1 MAKEDWFKSWFD
13 TSYYHKLY
21 EHRDS
26 TDAQIFMDALID
38 FLKLKKGD
46 RVLDLACGR
55 GRHALYLHQ
64 KGFNVKGIDLSKKNI
79 AFARHHIPFVDF
91 EIKDMRERFG
101 EAEYDYIFNMF
112 TSFGYFDGHDQH
124 LEVVKN
130 MALALKPNGVIVLDF
145 MNANKVHRGLVE
157 DEVVDFEHISFK
169 VKRYVEGD
177 KIVKE
182 IFVKEGEKEFRYF
195 EKVALLTLQ
204 DFEEFFKQAKLKVV
218 KTFGDF
224 QLNPYSEEQSDRLI
238 LMAQRV

>member
-38 FLKLKKGD
+38 FLKLNKGD

-55 GRHALYLHQ
+55 GRHALYLHK
-64 KGFNVKGIDLSKKNI
+64 KGFDVKGIDLSKRNI
-79 AFARHHIPFVDF
+79 AFARQHIPSVDF
-91 EIKDMRERFG
+91 EIKDMRENFG
-101 EAEYDYIFNMF
+101 DTEFDYIFNLF
-112 TSFGYFDGHDQH
+112 TSFGYFDIRNQH
-124 LEVVKN
+124 LEAVKN
-130 MALALKPNGVIVLDF
+130 MALALKPNGVLVLDF
-145 MNANKVHRGLVE
+145 MNAYKVHRGLVE
-157 DEVVDFEHISFK
+157 DEVINAENVSFQ
-169 VKRYVEGD
+169 VKRYVKDE

-182 IFVKEGEKEFRYF
+182 IFVKEEEKEFRYF

-204 DFEEFFKQAKLKVV
+204 DFEDLFKQAKLKVI

-224 QLNPYSEEQSDRLI
+224 NLNPYSEEQSDRLI
-238 LMAQRV
+238 LMAQRA

>member
-38 FLKLKKGD
+38 FLKLNKGD

-55 GRHALYLHQ
+55 GRHALYLHK
-64 KGFNVKGIDLSKKNI
+64 KGFDVKGIDLSKRNI
-79 AFARHHIPFVDF
+79 AFARQHIPSVDF
-91 EIKDMRERFG
+91 EIKDMRENFG
-101 EAEYDYIFNMF
+101 DTEFDYIFNLF
-112 TSFGYFDGHDQH
+112 TSFGYFDIRNQH
-124 LEVVKN
+124 LEAVKN
-130 MALALKPNGVIVLDF
+130 MALALKPNGVLVLDF
-145 MNANKVHRGLVE
+145 MNAYKVHRGLVK
-157 DEVVDFEHISFK
+157 DEVINAENVSFQ
-169 VKRYVEGD
+169 VKRYVKDE

-182 IFVKEGEKEFRYF
+182 IFVKEEEKEFRYF

-204 DFEEFFKQAKLKVV
+204 DFEDLFKQAKLKVI

-224 QLNPYSEEQSDRLI
+224 NLNPYSEEQSDRLI
-238 LMAQRV
+238 LMAQRA

>member
-38 FLKLKKGD
+38 FLKLNKGD

-55 GRHALYLHQ
+55 GRHALYLHK
-64 KGFNVKGIDLSKKNI
+64 KGFDVKGIDLSKRNI
-79 AFARHHIPFVDF
+79 AFARQHIPSVDF
-91 EIKDMRERFG
+91 EIKDMRENFG
-101 EAEYDYIFNMF
+101 DTEFDYIFNLF
-112 TSFGYFDGHDQH
+112 TSFGYFDIRNQH

-130 MALALKPNGVIVLDF
+130 MALALKPNGVLVLDF
-145 MNANKVHRGLVE
+145 MNAYKVHRGLVE
-157 DEVVDFEHISFK
+157 DEVINAENVSFQ
-169 VKRYVEGD
+169 VKRYVKDE

-182 IFVKEGEKEFRYF
+182 IFVKEEEKEFRYF

-204 DFEEFFKQAKLKVV
+204 DFEDLFKQAKLKVI

-224 QLNPYSEEQSDRLI
+224 NLNPYSEEQSDRLI
-238 LMAQRV
+238 LMAQRA